1 MVALNSLKTY
11 FSPMNINQEPQRC
24 FLLNYT
30 SRDHF
35 QDRFEII
42 LHAVT
47 ETGKPVRI
55 EITNFR
61 PLFFTS
67 RTTPAPFTALAAERK
82 PLELKSMEGTIVD
95 CLYFNTL
102 TQYQECVT
110 RLRSAAYP
118 VYESDIPSVERFLM
132 ERFVCGGFEV
142 SGPSVESNGKLFYKN
157 PHIRGCDVS
166 PVFKVLSLDIETNGL
181 SGSIYSIA
189 CSGIEDR
196 VFVIGNGPIDE
207 VIVWCSD
214 EREMLKQFLDY
225 IHTSDPDIIIGWSVI
240 DFDLLAIQN
249 RCEYNSVPFSLG
261 RDNGAKIYNRTTGQS
276 ATARVPGRVIMDVPF
291 MLRSYFH
298 TFEEYSLNFVASE
311 MLGKTKLI
319 ELTGKE
325 KIAEINHLFAFDKK
339 ALAQYNLADTH
350 LTLEIFEKAVI
361 LPNAV
366 ERTRRS
372 GRLLDRP
379 GGSVAAFDYLYLPVI
394 HRKGY
399 VAGDIIDT
407 RKSDAPLPGGFVLEP
422 IPGIYDNVIVLDFRS
437 LYPSIIM
444 TFGIDP
450 LAFHVKTGTRIKTPA
465 GTTFSRDYPLL
476 PEIIDRLMAAR
487 AEAKKVNNPHL
498 SQAIKILMNS
508 FYGVLGSQGC
518 RFFNPEIATTI
529 TRTGQ
534 YILKETI
541 RRIPEITPYR
551 VLYGDTDSLFVLL
564 GPGNNSTADNIGKKL
579 ASDLTQ
585 ALSAHLKEQLA
596 VDSKLHLE
604 YQDHFRHFLL
614 PPVRGA
620 THGSKKHYCGSVEEN
635 GETRLVFK
643 GMESARSDW
652 TDLAKEFQQEL
663 ILKVFKGE
671 LVDDYIRETVS
682 LVEAKKVDDK
692 LIYKKRL
699 RKDLI
704 EYTVN
709 VPPHVQAAKLLDT
722 IPHTVRYIITVNG
735 PQPVEKLSA
744 PIDYSHYIDAQLRP
758 IADTILPLRGKDF
771 DSIVSGQMSLF

>member
-1 MVALNSLKTY
+1 M
-11 FSPMNINQEPQRC
+11 
-24 FLLNYT
+24 
-30 SRDHF
+30 
-35 QDRFEII
+35 
-42 LHAVT
+42 
-47 ETGKPVRI
+47 
-55 EITNFR
+55 
-61 PLFFTS
+61 FFTS
-67 RTTPAPFTALAAERK
+67 RTTPAAFTSIAAERK

-102 TQYQECVT
+102 AQYQECVT
-110 RLRSAAYP
+110 RLRGAAFP
-118 VYESDIPSVERFLM
+118 VYESDIHPVERFLM

-142 SGPSVESNGKLFYKN
+142 SGPYVEVNKRLVYRN
-157 PHIRGCDVS
+157 PHIKGCDVQ
-166 PVFKVLSLDIETNGL
+166 PLLKVLSLDIETNGL

-189 CSGIEDR
+189 CSGIDDR
-196 VFVIGNGPIDE
+196 VFMIGNGQQEKI
-207 VIVWCSD
+207 IVWCSD
-214 EREMLKQFLDY
+214 ERELLKQFLLY
-225 IHTSDPDIIIGWSVI
+225 IQSSDPDIIIGWSVI
-240 DFDLLAIQN
+240 DFDLLTIQN
-249 RCEYNSVPFSLG
+249 RCEFFSIPFTIG

-276 ATARVPGRVIMDVPF
+276 ATARVPGRVVMDVPV

-298 TFEEYSLNFVASE
+298 TFEEYSLNFVAGE
-311 MLGKTKLI
+311 MLGKSKTI
-319 ELTGKE
+319 ELTGAE
-325 KIAEINHLFAFDKK
+325 KIAEINHRFAYDKK
-339 ALAQYNLADTH
+339 ALAEYNLIDTQ
-350 LTLEIFEKAVI
+350 LTLEIFNKAGI

-399 VAGDIIDT
+399 VASDIIDT

-422 IPGIYDNVIVLDFRS
+422 VPGIYENVIVMDFRS

-450 LAFHVKTGTRIKTPA
+450 LAYHAKSGIKTKTPA
-465 GTTFSRDYPLL
+465 GTSFSQDYPLL
-476 PEIIDRLMAAR
+476 PEIIERLMSAR
-487 AEAKKVNNPHL
+487 ADAKKQNNPHL

-518 RFFNPEIATTI
+518 RFFNPDIATTI

-541 RRIPEITPYR
+541 RQIPEISPYR

-564 GPGNNSTADNIGKKL
+564 GPGKELSADEIGKKL
-579 ASDLTQ
+579 AAELTQ
-585 ALSAHLKEQLA
+585 HFAKLLKETFL

-620 THGSKKHYCGSVEEN
+620 THGSKKHYCGSIEESGN
-635 GETRLVFK
+635 LKLVFK

-671 LVDDYIRETVS
+671 PVDDYIRETVS
-682 LVEAKKVDDK
+682 LVKMKKLDEK
-692 LIYKKRL
+692 LVYKKRL
-699 RKDLI
+699 RKDLM

-709 VPPHVQAAKLLDT
+709 IPPHVQAAKLLDT
-722 IPHTVRYIITVNG
+722 IPHTVRYLITTNG
-735 PQPVEKLSA
+735 PQPLEKLSA
-744 PIDYSHYIDAQLRP
+744 PLDYSHYIDAQLRP
-758 IADTILPLRGKDF
+758 IADTILPLTGNDF
-771 DSIVSGQMSLF
+771 ESIISGQMSLF

>member
-1 MVALNSLKTY
+1 MSTN
-11 FSPMNINQEPQRC
+11 MEPLHC

-30 SRDHF
+30 FRDHF

-47 ETGKPVRI
+47 ESGKAVRI

-67 RTTPAPFTALAAERK
+67 RTTPVSFTTLAAERK
-82 PLELKSMEGTIVD
+82 PLELSSMEGTIVD
-95 CLYFNTL
+95 CLYFNTVSQL
-102 TQYQECVT
+102 QECAE
-110 RLRSAAYP
+110 RLRAAAYP
-118 VYESDIPSVERFLM
+118 VYESDIHPVERFLM

-142 SGPSVESNGKLFYKN
+142 NGPAAESNNRLFYKN
-157 PHIRGCDVS
+157 PHIKGCDVTPS
-166 PVFKVLSLDIETNGL
+166 LKVLSLDIETNGL
-181 SGSIYSIA
+181 NGSIYSIA
-189 CSGIEDR
+189 CSGINDK
-196 VFVIGNGPIDE
+196 VFIIGNGAGE
-207 VIVWCSD
+207 KVIAWCCD
-214 EREMLKQFLDY
+214 ERDLLKQFLAY
-225 IHTSDPDIIIGWSVI
+225 LQISDPDIIIGWSVV
-240 DFDLLAIQN
+240 DFDLLTIQN
-249 RCEYNSVPFSLG
+249 RCEFYSIPFAAG
-261 RDNGAKIYNRTTGQS
+261 RDNGGKIFNRTTGQS
-276 ATARVPGRVIMDVPF
+276 ATARIPGRVVMDVPQ

-298 TFEEYSLNFVASE
+298 TFEEYSLNFVAGE
-311 MLGKTKLI
+311 MLGKSKII
-319 ELTGKE
+319 ESTGKD
-325 KIAEINHLFAFDKK
+325 KVAEINHLFAFNKVE
-339 ALAQYNLADTH
+339 LARYNLSDTH
-350 LTLEIFEKAVI
+350 LTLEIFNKASI

-399 VAGDIIDT
+399 VACDIIDT
-407 RKSDAPLPGGFVLEP
+407 RKSDAPLPGGYVLEP
-422 IPGIYDNVIVLDFRS
+422 VAGIYENVIVMDFRS

-450 LAFHVKTGTRIKTPA
+450 LAYHVKSGKKNKTPA
-465 GTTFSRDYPLL
+465 GTTFSCDYPLL
-476 PEIIDRLMAAR
+476 PEIIERLMVAR
-487 AEAKKVNNPHL
+487 ADAKKENNPHL

-518 RFFNPEIATTI
+518 RFFNPDIATTI

-534 YILKETI
+534 YILKEMI
-541 RRIPEITPYR
+541 RQIPEITPYQ

-564 GPGNNSTADNIGKKL
+564 GPGNESNAPEIGKKL
-579 ASDLTQ
+579 AADLTQ
-585 ALSAHLKEQLA
+585 SLAQHLNEVFS

-620 THGSKKHYCGSVEEN
+620 THGSKKHYCGSIDDN
-635 GETRLVFK
+635 GELKLVFK

-663 ILKVFKGE
+663 ILKVFKGQP
-671 LVDDYIRETVS
+671 VDDYIREIIS
-682 LVEAKKVDDK
+682 LVKMKKLDHK
-692 LIYKKRL
+692 LIFKKRL
-699 RKDLI
+699 RKDLM

-722 IPHTVRYIITVNG
+722 IPHTVRYFITING

-744 PIDYSHYIDAQLRP
+744 PLDYSHYIDAQLRP
-758 IADTILPLRGKDF
+758 VADTILPLRGNDF
-771 DSIVSGQMSLF
+771 DSIISGQMSLF

>member
-1 MVALNSLKTY
+1 
-11 FSPMNINQEPQRC
+11 MNTTSEPQRC

-47 ETGKPVRI
+47 ESGKPVRI

-67 RTTPAPFTALAAERK
+67 RTTPASFTTLAAERK
-82 PLELKSMEGTIVD
+82 PLELRSMEGTIAD

-102 TQYQECVT
+102 SHYQECSA
-110 RLRSAAYP
+110 RLRSAAFQ
-118 VYESDIPSVERFLM
+118 VYESDVHPVERFLM

-142 SGPSVESNGKLFYKN
+142 NGVAVESGNRLFYKN
-157 PHIRGCDVS
+157 PHIKGCEVT
-166 PVFKVLSLDIETNGL
+166 PHLKVLSLDIETNGL
-181 SGSIYSIA
+181 HGSIYSIA

-196 VFVIGNGPIDE
+196 VFLIGKESVNND
-207 VIVWCSD
+207 IVWCSD
-214 EREMLKQFLDY
+214 ERELLKNFLSY
-225 IHTSDPDIIIGWSVI
+225 IRSCDPDVIIGWSVI
-240 DFDLLAIQN
+240 DFDLLTIQS
-249 RCEYNSVPFSLG
+249 RCELYSIPFAIG
-261 RDNGAKIYNRTTGQS
+261 RDNGAKIFNRTTGQN
-276 ATARVPGRVIMDVPF
+276 ATARIPGRVVMDVPL

-311 MLGKTKLI
+311 MLGKTKII

-325 KIAEINHLFAFDKK
+325 KVAEINHLFTFNKIE
-339 ALAQYNLADTH
+339 LARYNLSDTH
-350 LTLEIFEKAVI
+350 LTLEIFNKAGI

-399 VAGDIIDT
+399 IASDIVDT
-407 RKSDAPLPGGFVLEP
+407 RKSDAPLPGGYVLEP
-422 IPGIYDNVIVLDFRS
+422 VPGIYENVIVLDFRS

-450 LAFHVKTGTRIKTPA
+450 LAYYIKSGKRNKTPA

-476 PEIIDRLMAAR
+476 PEIIGKLMSAR
-487 AEAKKVNNPHL
+487 AEAKKENNPHL

-518 RFFNPEIATTI
+518 RFFNPDIATTI

-534 YILKETI
+534 YILKEMI
-541 RRIPEITPYR
+541 HRIPETTPYQ

-564 GPGNNSTADNIGKKL
+564 GPDKTADATEIGEKL
-579 ASDLTQ
+579 ALDLTQ
-585 ALSAHLKEQLA
+585 ILAQHLHETFD
-596 VDSKLHLE
+596 VDSKLYLE
-604 YQDHFRHFLL
+604 YQDHFRYFLI

-620 THGSKKHYCGSVEEN
+620 SHGSKKHYCGSIEKS
-635 GETRLVFK
+635 GEVKLVFK

-652 TDLAKEFQQEL
+652 TDLAKEFQHEL
-663 ILKVFKGE
+663 ILRVFKGKP
-671 LVDDYIRETVS
+671 VDDYIRETVS
-682 LVEAKKVDDK
+682 SVKMKKVDDK

-699 RKDLI
+699 RKDLM

-709 VPPHVQAAKLLDT
+709 IPPHVQAAKLLDT
-722 IPHTVRYIITVNG
+722 IPHTVRYYITVNG
-735 PQPVEKLSA
+735 PQPVEKLNA
-744 PIDYSHYIDAQLRP
+744 PLDYSHYIDAQLRP
-758 IADTILPLRGKDF
+758 VADTILPLTGNDF

>member
-1 MVALNSLKTY
+1 MNS
-11 FSPMNINQEPQRC
+11 NQEPQRC

-35 QDRFEII
+35 QERYEII

-55 EITNFR
+55 EITSFR

-67 RTTPAPFTALAAERK
+67 RTTPVSFTALVAERK

-118 VYESDIPSVERFLM
+118 VYESDVSAVERFLM

-157 PHIRGCDVS
+157 PHIKGCDVT

-189 CSGIEDR
+189 CSGIDNR
-196 VFVIGNGPIDE
+196 VFVIGNGPADE

-240 DFDLLAIQN
+240 DFDLLTIQN
-249 RCEYNSVPFSLG
+249 RCEYYSVPFSLG

-339 ALAQYNLADTH
+339 ALAQYNLSDTH
-350 LTLEIFEKAVI
+350 LTHEIFEKAVI

-399 VAGDIIDT
+399 VAGDIIDA

-422 IPGIYDNVIVLDFRS
+422 VPGIYENVIVLDFRS

-450 LAFHVKTGTRIKTPA
+450 LAFHIKSGMRIKTPA
-465 GTTFSRDYPLL
+465 GTTFSREYPLL
-476 PEIIDRLMAAR
+476 PEIIDKLLAAR
-487 AEAKKVNNPHL
+487 AEAKRVNNPHL

-541 RRIPEITPYR
+541 RRIPEMTPYR

-564 GPGNNSTADNIGKKL
+564 GPGNDSTAYDIGKKL

-585 ALSAHLKEQLA
+585 VLSEHLKEQFA

-652 TDLAKEFQQEL
+652 TDLAKEFQHEL
-663 ILKVFKGE
+663 ILKVFKGDP
-671 LVDDYIRETVS
+671 VDDYIRETVS
-682 LVEAKKVDDK
+682 LVETKKLDDK

-735 PQPVEKLSA
+735 PQPVEKISA
-744 PIDYSHYIDAQLRP
+744 AIDYSHYVDAQLRP

-771 DSIVSGQMSLF
+771 DSIISGQMSLF

>member
-1 MVALNSLKTY
+1 
-11 FSPMNINQEPQRC
+11 MNFNQAPQRC

-47 ETGKPVRI
+47 ESGKPVRI

-67 RTTPAPFTALAAERK
+67 RTTPAPYTALAAERK

-118 VYESDIPSVERFLM
+118 VYESDVPPVERFLM

-142 SGPSVESNGKLFYKN
+142 SGPFVESDNKLFFKN
-157 PHIRGCDVS
+157 PHIKGGDVT

-189 CSGIEDR
+189 CSGIEDK
-196 VFVIGNGPIDE
+196 VFMIGSGTADTA
-207 VIVWCSD
+207 IVWCSD
-214 EREMLKQFLDY
+214 ERELLKQFLDY
-225 IHTSDPDIIIGWSVI
+225 VHTSDPDIIIGWSVI
-240 DFDLLAIQN
+240 DFDLLTIQN
-249 RCEYNSVPFSLG
+249 RCEYYSVPFSLG
-261 RDNGAKIYNRTTGQS
+261 RDSGAKIYNRTTGQS
-276 ATARVPGRVIMDVPF
+276 ATARVPGRVIMDVPL

-311 MLGKTKLI
+311 MLGKTKII

-325 KIAEINHLFAFDKK
+325 KVAEINHLFTFDKM
-339 ALAQYNLADTH
+339 ALAQYNLSDTH
-350 LTLEIFEKAVI
+350 LTLEIFEKAGI

-399 VAGDIIDT
+399 VAGDITDA
-407 RKSDAPLPGGFVLEP
+407 RRSDAPLPGGYVIEP
-422 IPGIYDNVIVLDFRS
+422 VPGIYENVIVLDFRS

-450 LAFHVKTGTRIKTPA
+450 LAFHVKSGVRIKTPA

-476 PEIIDRLMAAR
+476 PEIIDRLMGAR
-487 AEAKKVNNPHL
+487 AAAKKDNNPHL

-541 RRIPEITPYR
+541 RRIPEISPYR

-564 GPGNNSTADNIGKKL
+564 GPGNDQSANDTGKQL
-579 ASDLTQ
+579 ASQLTQ
-585 ALSAHLKEQLA
+585 TLAEHLSEHYA
-596 VDSKLHLE
+596 VDSRLHLE

-620 THGSKKHYCGSVEEN
+620 THGSKKHYCGSILEN

-663 ILKVFKGE
+663 ILKVFRDE
-671 LVDDYIRETVS
+671 PVDDYIRETVS
-682 LVEAKKVDDK
+682 LVEMKKLDDK

-699 RKDLI
+699 RKDLM

-735 PQPVEKLSA
+735 PQPVEKISA

-758 IADTILPLRGKDF
+758 IADTILPLKGKDF
-771 DSIVSGQMSLF
+771 DSIISGQMSLF